1 MIEMLHG
8 IEMEQITVLIGN
20 DRKEDVIPRVE
31 RELKDRITGIDH
43 ENLQILLGDQP
54 HYDFIVSILEA

>member
-1 MIEMLHG
+1 M
-8 IEMEQITVLIGN
+8 LIGN

-54 HYDFIVSILEA
+54 HYDFMVSILEA

>member
-1 MIEMLHG
+1 M
-8 IEMEQITVLIGN
+8 LIGN